1 MAEAEPAAGPSR
13 AAPWARG
20 LKVAV
25 VHYWLVGMRG
35 GEKVLES
42 ICELFPQA
50 DLFTHVYDP
59 EAVSPT
65 IRRHKVTTTFIQG
78 LPFAKTRYPYY
89 LPLMPLALEQLDLRG
104 YDLIIS
110 TESGPAKG
118 VIAPPSAV
126 HVCYCHS
133 PMRYLWNMYPD
144 YRAEAGTLTRAL
156 MPPLMH
162 YLRLWDYAAAA
173 RVDHFI
179 ANSENVARRIRRYW
193 KRDAEVICPPVD
205 MAAFTP
211 GEAPG
216 DHYLFVGQLTAY
228 KRADLAIEAFNRS
241 GRRLVVV
248 GHGEEE
254 ARMRKRAGPTVDVR
268 GQVPRAELQAL
279 MSGCRGLIFPN
290 EEDFGIV
297 ALEAMAAGRPVVAF
311 ARGGALETV
320 VEGKTGV
327 FFDAPTVDALNAAVD
342 RLEAAEASFDPAA
355 LRAHAGDFSLEAF
368 EARLG
373 EAVRRAWERE
383 RA

>member
-1 MAEAEPAAGPSR
+1 MPEAEAPDATSR

-25 VHYWLVGMRG
+25 IHYWLVGMRG

-50 DLFTHVYDP
+50 DIYTHVYDAQ
-59 EAVSPT
+59 AVSPT
-65 IRRHKVTTTFIQG
+65 IRRHKVKTTFIQG

-104 YDLIIS
+104 YDLVIS

-118 VIAPPSAV
+118 VIVPPSAV

-144 YRAEAGTLTRAL
+144 YRAQAGALTRAL

-205 MAAFTP
+205 MDAFTL
-211 GEAPG
+211 GEARG

-228 KRADLAIEAFNRS
+228 KRADLAIEAFNHS

-254 ARMRKRAGPTVDVR
+254 ARMRKLAGPTVDVR
-268 GQVPRAELQAL
+268 GQVSRAELQSL
-279 MSGCRGLIFPN
+279 MTSCRALIFPN

-320 VEGKTGV
+320 VDGRTGV
-327 FFDAPTVDALNAAVD
+327 FFHEPTAESLNAAVD
-342 RLEAAEASFDPAA
+342 RLETAEADFDPAT
-355 LRAHAGDFSLEAF
+355 LRAHAGSFSTEAF

-373 EAVRRAWERE
+373 DAVRMAWERE